1 MATRV
6 ESESDGISAAVRSP
20 SHRFRSNDRS
30 DFISSLPDAIIHH
43 ILSYIPTES
52 FHVDVTFNNFSLTPS
67 HVHSWIEL
75 AASRNAEN
83 MSIIIIGSDN
93 VLPEFFFTN
102 SSVKQLRLSL
112 GRQGNYNYCD
122 MIPKCTV
129 LWTTLRSLSL
139 ECCGESLAN
148 ILSGCPMLESLV
160 LIFCQHL
167 HHIDLS
173 KSIKLTRLEITT
185 LFFHVHLQKVLLN
198 TKE

>member
-20 SHRFRSNDRS
+20 SHRFRSNDGY

-43 ILSYIPTES
+43 ILSYIPTEYAIRTSVLSKRWKHVWCETPSLSFHCHTSDRPDSISKTLATFTAPKIRS

-93 VLPEFFFTN
+93 VLPDFFFTN
-102 SSVKQLRLSL
+102 SSVKQLRLAL

-129 LWTTLRSLSL
+129 L
-139 ECCGESLAN
+139 
-148 ILSGCPMLESLV
+148 
-160 LIFCQHL
+160 
-167 HHIDLS
+167 
-173 KSIKLTRLEITT
+173 
-185 LFFHVHLQKVLLN
+185 
-198 TKE
+198 